1 MIPGV
6 FDQGGQNIQCKQATI
21 YWFGDSLVGHGEG
34 NGNPLQYSCLENPVD
49 EGAWWAAIYGVAQ
62 SRTRLKR
69 LSSSSSYYPRRDL
82 KVLEKNVAIEA
93 ALRNPGV
100 LSAGG
105 MFALPS
111 EMVLK
116 RRLREASILEWIY
129 YVRSNTL
136 QRFIFHKRVQNM
148 HHTSRIWGERAPEVQ
163 WSSPVQSRTDKD
175 GAAAES
181 DARAQ

>member
-1 MIPGV
+1 
-6 FDQGGQNIQCKQATI
+6 
-21 YWFGDSLVGHGEG
+21 
-34 NGNPLQYSCLENPVD
+34 
-49 EGAWWAAIYGVAQ
+49 
-62 SRTRLKR
+62 
-69 LSSSSSYYPRRDL
+69 
-82 KVLEKNVAIEA
+82 
-93 ALRNPGV
+93 
-100 LSAGG
+100 

-136 QRFIFHKRVQNM
+136 QRFIFHKRVQNT
-148 HHTSRIWGERAPEVQ
+148 HHTSRIWGERAPKVQ